1 MIHDDLVLHVE
12 AALLAAGRPV
22 PIDEFITMFEGREDA
37 PDRNAVREAVAALEE
52 RWAGRAIEV
61 SEVASGFR
69 AQIRREY
76 SQSIAALWQERPPRY
91 SRALLETLALIAY
104 RQPISRGE
112 IEEVRGVSVSG
123 SIMKT
128 LLEREWVRVVGH
140 REAPGRPALF
150 GTTRHFLDTFS
161 LKSLEALPPLA
172 ELRDL
177 DEPPPDLFA
186 GLQEVAGPGE
196 EAEPAAGGAGSE
208 GGEGEGNQGGAG
220 GEGSEGEG
228 NQSGAGG
235 EGSEGEGDQG
245 GAGSE
250 GSEDEGDQG
259 GTDEVGGGVHA
270 HAADPVPAARGA
282 PQPVEPPGSPAGAAT
297 PELVGAEATTVR
309 VEPPES
315 PAGAATPEL
324 VGAEATTVRVEPP
337 ESPAGAA
344 AGSASSGRVEASLA
358 NDGSAAPA
366 PGAVADRGEPAD

>member
-22 PIDEFITMFEGREDA
+22 PIDEFIAMFEGWEDA
-37 PDRNAVREAVAALEE
+37 PDRTAIREAVAALEE

-61 SEVASGFR
+61 NQVASGYR

-112 IEEVRGVSVSG
+112 IEEVRGVSVSS

-150 GTTRHFLDTFS
+150 GTTKHFLDTFS

-186 GLQEVAGPGE
+186 GLQEVAVSGE
-196 EAEPAAGGAGSE
+196 ERDSAITGTGGASQSDGVDESLHPRGPDPDSDAHDAPESVWPAEESAGASAGSE
-208 GGEGEGNQGGAG
+208 SDDGGDGIAESSA
-220 GEGSEGEG
+220 
-228 NQSGAGG
+228 
-235 EGSEGEGDQG
+235 
-245 GAGSE
+245 SE
-250 GSEDEGDQG
+250 GS
-259 GTDEVGGGVHA
+259 
-270 HAADPVPAARGA
+270 AA
-282 PQPVEPPGSPAGAAT
+282 
-297 PELVGAEATTVR
+297 
-309 VEPPES
+309 
-315 PAGAATPEL
+315 
-324 VGAEATTVRVEPP
+324 
-337 ESPAGAA
+337 
-344 AGSASSGRVEASLA
+344 SASKADA
-358 NDGSAAPA
+358 N
-366 PGAVADRGEPAD
+366 RGEPTD